1 MVGVLLLDRVSLD
14 WLSLQSFLDDD
25 WSVVELLLD
34 GVLALKLLSDMRQ
47 EGKTMVALAKTLEVS
62 VALHVVS
69 IDESGIAAIGPC
81 EVVLIEIL
89 P

>member
-1 MVGVLLLDRVSLD
+1 MVGVELLDRVSLD

-47 EGKTMVALAKTLEVS
+47 EGKTMVALSKTLEVS
-62 VALHVVS
+62 VTLHVVS
-69 IDESGIAAIGPC
+69 IDKFGIAAIGPC
-81 EVVLIEIL
+81 EVILIEIL
-89 P
+89 L